1 MSIHT
6 YRGMGLTQGITLSW
20 WGKAVQGRPFRWV
33 WWLGLGNEDI
43 QGAWTRSEHKIPSLE
58 DQDVSERGKARK
70 RSRCGC
76 IEFLYLIDLVL
87 KWLTHGKV

>member
-6 YRGMGLTQGITLSW
+6 YRRGGVDTGTLLLAGQGNS
-20 WGKAVQGRPFRWV
+20 GRPLGCV

-43 QGAWTRSEHKIPSLE
+43 QGAQTRSEHKIPSLE

-70 RSRCGC
+70 RNRCGC

-87 KWLTHGKV
+87 KWLTSGKV